1 MPRLA
6 TSRRQAAGCAPLPS
20 AHTGS
25 RYARHAPERT
35 LLYALVEAHYPDFI
49 ARIEAEGRSLPGY
62 VREAFDAYLRCGVL
76 EHGFLRVVCEHCR
89 AERLVAFS
97 CKKRGFCPSCGARRM
112 AESARHLVEEVFG
125 PRPVRQWVLSF
136 PYPLRFLFASKPEAI
151 GPVLGIV
158 QRVIAG
164 WLADQAGIDRA
175 SAQCGA
181 VTLIQ
186 RFGSAL
192 NLNIHFHMLWL
203 DGVYVEATELPR
215 RELRLHRARAP
226 TTAQLTQ
233 LAATIAHRVCR
244 HLTRKGWLEGE
255 GESAFLADSAAGDD
269 SMDGLRM
276 SSITYRIATGRD
288 AGCKVVT
295 LQTLP
300 GDAGSLEGEAGKVG
314 GFSLHAGVAAEAH
327 ESHKLEKL
335 CRYKSLAFAGADQGA
350 KDCARVL
357 RLCGTINAK
366 NGATV
371 QGQVYDPEPWNFHS
385 LCDEILG
392 PRPEPKSKAKVRDL
406 ATAKAERGQR
416 IRTGSIYD
424 WWHLVYRDLLAIA
437 ERHWFGGIPKGH
449 RNNFLFLSSVALS
462 WFAHPETME
471 AELTRRAQTWSWTQG
486 LGASEVR
493 AAIAGPL
500 KRAQRAAAG
509 ETVLYDGEERDPRY
523 WYKRETLYGLMKP
536 LIDDDLA
543 PQLRAIV
550 SDEIRREHKR
560 ETNRKHEATRDRVAE
575 GRYALKRDEYQG
587 TAEQRRATARILR
600 AQGKS
605 WAEVAAEVG
614 YKNADAARKSC
625 A

>member
-233 LAATIAHRVCR
+233 LAAAIAHRVCRHLTRKGWLEGEGESAFLADSAAGDDSMDGLRMSSITYRIATGRDAVYVEATELPRRELRLHRARAPTTAQLTQLAAAIAHRVCR

-335 CRYKSLAFAGADQGA
+335 CRYITRPAISEKRLSIALQGRVRYQLKTPWRNGTTHVEWDPVDFIAKLAAL
-350 KDCARVL
+350 V
-357 RLCGTINAK
+357 
-366 NGATV
+366 
-371 QGQVYDPEPWNFHS
+371 PP
-385 LCDEILG
+385 
-392 PRPEPKSKAKVRDL
+392 PR
-406 ATAKAERGQR
+406 
-416 IRTGSIYD
+416 
-424 WWHLVYRDLLAIA
+424 
-437 ERHWFGGIPKGH
+437 
-449 RNNFLFLSSVALS
+449 
-462 WFAHPETME
+462 AH
-471 AELTRRAQTWSWTQG
+471 LTRFHGVFAPN
-486 LGASEVR
+486 
-493 AAIAGPL
+493 AA
-500 KRAQRAAAG
+500 
-509 ETVLYDGEERDPRY
+509 
-523 WYKRETLYGLMKP
+523 
-536 LIDDDLA
+536 
-543 PQLRAIV
+543 
-550 SDEIRREHKR
+550 
-560 ETNRKHEATRDRVAE
+560 
-575 GRYALKRDEYQG
+575 
-587 TAEQRRATARILR
+587 LR
-600 AQGKS
+600 AQLTPSGRGRRHDAAVEPADASANDAPRSPEEKRRSMS
-605 WAEVAAEVG
+605 WAQRLKRVFSIDVTACVHCGGTVRIVASIEEPAAIRAILGHFVKQGAREEAH
-614 YKNADAARKSC
+614 YRPAAR
-625 A
+625 APPVQAA